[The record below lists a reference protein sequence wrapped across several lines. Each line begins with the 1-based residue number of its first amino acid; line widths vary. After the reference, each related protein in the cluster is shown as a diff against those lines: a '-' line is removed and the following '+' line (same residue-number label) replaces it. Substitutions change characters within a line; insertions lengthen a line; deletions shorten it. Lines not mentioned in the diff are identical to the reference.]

1 MIVKQCSDC
10 PTLSQVPRLEV
21 NLQGLMS
28 SHIWQIDVT
37 HYSEFGKLKYI
48 HVCSDTCSGLIF
60 ASFHTGEASRNV
72 IDIAYRLLL
81 LWDCLKSRKIMAMLI
96 LEIALYN
103 FVRNLELNIKLKF
116 LIIHETRN
124 C

>member
-1 MIVKQCSDC
+1 
-10 PTLSQVPRLEV
+10 
-21 NLQGLMS
+21 
-28 SHIWQIDVT
+28 
-37 HYSEFGKLKYI
+37 
-48 HVCSDTCSGLIF
+48 
-60 ASFHTGEASRNV
+60 
-72 IDIAYRLLL
+72 
-81 LWDCLKSRKIMAMLI
+81 MAMLI